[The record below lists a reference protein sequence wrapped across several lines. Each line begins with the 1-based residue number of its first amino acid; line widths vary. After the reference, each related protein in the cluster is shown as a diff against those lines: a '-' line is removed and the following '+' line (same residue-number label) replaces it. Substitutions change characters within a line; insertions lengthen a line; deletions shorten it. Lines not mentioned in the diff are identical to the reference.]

1 MTRGLIDIF
10 VYGYLPYQKDIFTE
24 IWMGRFIYDK
34 YWVVVF
40 GILIPMGYV
49 LGKLITGHFKTIL
62 YRGETHK
69 GSICRRICGC

>member
-1 MTRGLIDIF
+1 
-10 VYGYLPYQKDIFTE
+10 
-24 IWMGRFIYDK
+24 MGRFIYDK